1 MTGMCRRPRRR
12 SCDRRPAARTRT
24 TTRQSG
30 ETCPH
35 ATGAAPPR
43 RCTATCAATPH
54 ATRVIASPG
63 GPGPAPA
70 RAPVRV
76 RARALARNRA
86 SAGREAGPRAMSRS
100 SGGASGAV
108 GWRTTTAAAGAH
120 ARTPWI
126 GAGDTRGTI
135 GRSPRGVPRAPAA
148 TGPLPSERPRRGSGC
163 PTSPT
168 PGACCGYLSL
178 NLRWRESCLT
188 VSCFLLRLLPK
199 IPWRG
204 LPQPRGRSQ
213 MAEVRPALFC
223 TLHAVSDA
231 GPLRRLMGYDDDP
244 KIKTQRA
251 LPPPRAAYIP
261 TQTMRLVGSQLSFL
275 SGVAILVLAL
285 REGDA
290 AVQGSADG
298 SGWSQAERT
307 RSWTKSL
314 RGKDRGGAIEYVSHE
329 RYAPALCFC
338 LCACFAS

>member
-1 MTGMCRRPRRR
+1 MVCAQRARHATVRAVADAVAAAGDHPHRPRCGPGTGIPPLRLELPILLIRLCTLHGTGQRLSARCSDGIAAMISCSDMTGMCRRPRRR

-24 TTRQSG
+24 ITRQSG

-54 ATRVIASPG
+54 ATRVTASPG

-135 GRSPRGVPRAPAA
+135 GRSPRGVRRAPAA

-168 PGACCGYLSL
+168 PGACCGYRSL
-178 NLRWRESCLT
+178 DQ
-188 VSCFLLRLLPK
+188 V
-199 IPWRG
+199 
-204 LPQPRGRSQ
+204 
-213 MAEVRPALFC
+213 
-223 TLHAVSDA
+223 AVA
-231 GPLRRLMGYDDDP
+231 
-244 KIKTQRA
+244 
-251 LPPPRAAYIP
+251 
-261 TQTMRLVGSQLSFL
+261 
-275 SGVAILVLAL
+275 
-285 REGDA
+285 
-290 AVQGSADG
+290 
-298 SGWSQAERT
+298 
-307 RSWTKSL
+307 
-314 RGKDRGGAIEYVSHE
+314 
-329 RYAPALCFC
+329 
-338 LCACFAS
+338 